1 MDVCRDKPQKQLEVR
16 LDEMQDDL
24 EIQLI
29 YSRCL
34 NRHIV
39 VVVGNVSCLGKL
51 GPGTS
56 SLWQSLLL
64 HSPVVLAQK
73 LAALLLLTFLVEL

>member
-1 MDVCRDKPQKQLEVR
+1 MDVCRDEPQKQLEVR

-24 EIQLI
+24 
-29 YSRCL
+29 
-34 NRHIV
+34 

-56 SLWQSLLL
+56 SLWKSLLL